1 MNTNDILFSVII
13 PHRNSLHFLPKL
25 ISSIPDDK
33 RVQVLLVDNSPEP
46 VTKQQ
51 LADAG
56 IARTIELLYSDPSR
70 GAGGARNV
78 GIDNANG
85 KWLIFADADDYF
97 SDKAFDTFFSFAD
110 SKAELVYTCMGGIY
124 LDTGEHSDRGDGYTN
139 LVRGYLN
146 GTKTEMDLRLGFASP
161 CCKMVSHDLV
171 KRHNLRY
178 DEIRAGN
185 DIYFST
191 LSGFYAK
198 GIEAVDFVSYIAT
211 VSRGSLTQR
220 RDYEVIKARLYS
232 ILHCNQFLKSVGK
245 QKYQHSV
252 MFAVAESRNY
262 GIVACLEFI
271 GMIIKFRQNP
281 FIHCSRWFNTFLRN
295 RKADKQ
301 NSKYITR

>member
-51 LADAG
+51 LTDAG

-97 SDKAFDTFFSFAD
+97 SDEAFDTFFSFAD

-139 LVRGYLN
+139 LVRGYLR
-146 GTKTEMDLRLGFASP
+146 GTKTEMDLRLRFASP
-161 CCKMVSHDLV
+161 CCKMVSSKLV
-171 KRHNLRY
+171 KRYNLRY
-178 DEIRAGN
+178 DEVPASN
-185 DIYFST
+185 DIYFSM
-191 LSGFYAK
+191 LSGFYAR
-198 GIEAVDFVSYIAT
+198 GIDATDSVTYIAT
-211 VSRGSLTQR
+211 VSRGSLTKQR
-220 RDYEVIKARLYS
+220 NLRVIESRYRVCLRCNKFLRENGLGAYQNSVMYYLKYS
-232 ILHCNQFLKSVGK
+232 ISFGLNHFFK
-245 QKYQHSV
+245 
-252 MFAVAESRNY
+252 
-262 GIVACLEFI
+262 IFI
-271 GMIIKFRQNP
+271 STYKI
-281 FIHCSRWFNTFLRN
+281 
-295 RKADKQ
+295 
-301 NSKYITR
+301 

>member
-56 IARTIELLYSDPSR
+56 IVRTIELLYSDPSR

-97 SDKAFDTFFSFAD
+97 SDKAFDTFFLFAD

-146 GTKTEMDLRLGFASP
+146 GTKTEMDLRLRFASP
-161 CCKMVSHDLV
+161 CCKMVSSELI
-171 KRHNLRY
+171 KRYNIRY
-178 DEIRAGN
+178 DEVPASN
-185 DIYFST
+185 DMYFSM
-191 LSGFYAK
+191 LSGFYARR
-198 GIEAVDFVSYIAT
+198 IDATDSVTYIAT
-211 VSRGSLTQR
+211 VSRGSLTKQR
-220 RDYEVIKARLYS
+220 NLRVIESRFRVYLR
-232 ILHCNQFLKSVGK
+232 CNKFLKENDLGA
-245 QKYQHSV
+245 YQNSV
-252 MFAVAESRNY
+252 MYYLTCSISFGLNHFLR
-262 GIVACLEFI
+262 FI
-271 GMIIKFRQNP
+271 YLLIKYKQNP
-281 FIHCSRWFNTFLRN
+281 FINCGNWITSLKKLKGSEKKDAN
-295 RKADKQ
+295 
-301 NSKYITR
+301 YITK

>member
-1 MNTNDILFSVII
+1 MSYSKDFSVII
-13 PHRNSLHFLPKL
+13 PHRNSVQFLPKL
-25 ISSIPDDK
+25 FSSIPVSDK
-33 RVQVLLVDNSPEP
+33 IEIIIVDNSPTP
-46 VTKQQ
+46 IKK
-51 LADAG
+51 DD
-56 IARTIELLYSDPSR
+56 IAIDRDYTLMYSDPTR

-78 GIDNANG
+78 GIDNAHG
-85 KWLIFADADDYF
+85 KWLLFLDADDYYA
-97 SDKAFDTFFSFAD
+97 DGAFDVFY
-110 SKAELVYTCMGGIY
+110 SKFDASAEIVYTGMGGIY
-124 LDTGEHSDRGDGYTN
+124 LDTGEPSDRGDYYIK
-139 LVRGYLN
+139 LVRDFLSGD
-146 GTKTEMDLRLGFASP
+146 KSEDELRLGFASP

-198 GIEAVDFVSYIAT
+198 EIEAVDFVSYIAT

-281 FIHCSRWFNTFLRN
+281 FINCSRWFNTFLRK